1 MGVWEQ
7 MLVMLI
13 LEEGFREDWRGGS
26 GGGGGGG
33 LRQRLGKFNIQGVGV
48 TVWGV

>member
-13 LEEGFREDWRGGS
+13 LEEGFHEDWRGRS
-26 GGGGGGG
+26 GGGG
-33 LRQRLGKFNIQGVGV
+33 RWR
-48 TVWGV
+48 

>member
-13 LEEGFREDWRGGS
+13 LEEGFHEDWRGGS

-33 LRQRLGKFNIQGVGV
+33 GAVELGGQVYRYGEIGEF
-48 TVWGV
+48 